1 MYKRNIL
8 ENALIK
14 LSNPQLKK
22 FDLDNVN
29 IEDLFNLALRHDV
42 FSIVYLNVSRQEEFK
57 KLIKK
62 EYILEY
68 YSLKRRKKIIKDT
81 LQDFIDMAEKE
92 HIEIMLLK
100 GIVLDSE
107 IYNGCR
113 DYSDIDIAVD
123 DDNFF

>member
-42 FSIVYLNVSRQEEFK
+42 FSIVYLNVSRQEKFK

-68 YSLKRRKKIIKDT
+68 YSLKEERK
-81 LQDFIDMAEKE
+81 
-92 HIEIMLLK
+92 
-100 GIVLDSE
+100 
-107 IYNGCR
+107 
-113 DYSDIDIAVD
+113 
-123 DDNFF
+123 